1 MAHPIEG
8 ILGVSMD
15 NIHQMVDVNTIIG
28 DPIAKGD
35 TTIIPISKVSFGF
48 ASGGSDLPTQAA
60 EKFAGGAGAGVTV
73 KPVAF
78 IVIKADGDVKLLELG
93 GKSSPL
99 DGVMEALPG
108 FLEKIK
114 ASAAEKKAAKEAA
127 KGDKAEKPDAKQI
140 EKAEAKLEK
149 AEAKLSKAEA
159 KAEKT
164 GIRDEARIA
173 KAAAK
178 VEAARAE
185 AQAQLEAERNEKKDT
200 KE

>member
-8 ILGVSMD
+8 ILGVSMK
-15 NIHQMVDVNTIIG
+15 NIHEMVDVNTIIG
-28 DPIAKGD
+28 DPIIREE

-78 IVIKADGDVKLLELG
+78 IVIKSDGDVKLLELG
-93 GKSSPL
+93 GKGSPI
-99 DGVMEALPG
+99 DGVMESLPG
-108 FLEKIK
+108 IIDKIK
-114 ASAAEKKAAKEAA
+114 TSIAEKKAAKGD
-127 KGDKAEKPDAKQI
+127 KGDKDDKAAA
-140 EKAEAKLEK
+140 KAEAKLEK
-149 AEAKLSKAEA
+149 AEAKLAKAEA
-159 KAEKT
+159 KAEAVNEKSEE
-164 GIRDEARIA
+164 RLA

-185 AQAQLEAERNEKKDT
+185 AQAELDAENKN

>member
-1 MAHPIEG
+1 
-8 ILGVSMD
+8 MD

-28 DPIAKGD
+28 DPIVKGD

-93 GKSSPL
+93 GKGSPL

-108 FLEKIK
+108 FIDKIK
-114 ASAAEKKAAKEAA
+114 SSAASK
-127 KGDKAEKPDAKQI
+127 KAEKEGKSD
-140 EKAEAKLEK
+140 KAEAKLEK
-149 AEAKLSKAEA
+149 AEAKLAKAEA

-164 GIRDEARIA
+164 EAKAEKAAAKDEERIA
-173 KAAAK
+173 KANAK

-185 AQAQLEAERNEKKDT
+185 AQAQLDAEKKE
-200 KE
+200 K

>member
-8 ILGVSMD
+8 ILGVSME

-28 DPIAKGD
+28 DPIVKGD

-93 GKSSPL
+93 AKGSPL
-99 DGVMEALPG
+99 DGVMDSLPG
-108 FLEKIK
+108 FIDKIK
-114 ASAAEKKAAKEAA
+114 SSIANKKAEKGEKSEG
-127 KGDKAEKPDAKQI
+127 GDKAEKAEKSEKTDGKPTKAEVKV
-140 EKAEAKLEK
+140 EKAEAKLAK
-149 AEAKLSKAEA
+149 MEAKDA
-159 KAEKT
+159 KSEE
-164 GIRDEARIA
+164 RLA

-185 AQAQLEAERNEKKDT
+185 AQKQLESESNK
-200 KE
+200 

>member
-8 ILGVSMD
+8 IMGVSME

-28 DPIAKGD
+28 DPIVKGD

-93 GKSSPL
+93 GKSSPI
-99 DGVMEALPG
+99 DGVMDALPG
-108 FLEKIK
+108 IIDKIK
-114 ASAAEKKAAKEAA
+114 NAAADKKAAKQ
-127 KGDKAEKPDAKQI
+127 PDAKQI

-149 AEAKLSKAEA
+149 AEAKLEKVEA

-185 AQAQLEAERNEKKDT
+185 AQAQLASENAAKKDAD
-200 KE
+200 

>member
-1 MAHPIEG
+1 M
-8 ILGVSMD
+8 GVSME

-28 DPIAKGD
+28 DPIVKGE

-93 GKSSPL
+93 GKSSPI
-99 DGVMEALPG
+99 DGVMDAIPG
-108 FLEKIK
+108 IIDKIK
-114 ASAAEKKAAKEAA
+114 NAAADKKAAKEAA
-127 KGDKAEKPDAKQI
+127 KAEAPDPKQI

-149 AEAKLSKAEA
+149 AEAKLEKVEA

-185 AQAQLEAERNEKKDT
+185 AQAQIAAENNEKKN

>member
-8 ILGVSMD
+8 ILGVSME
-15 NIHQMVDVNTIIG
+15 NIHEMVDVNTIIG

-93 GKSSPL
+93 AKGSPI
-99 DGVMEALPG
+99 DGVLESLPG
-108 FLEKIK
+108 FIEKLK
-114 ASAAEKKAAKEAA
+114 ASAAEKKEA
-127 KGDKAEKPDAKQI
+127 KGDAKDIAKAEAKV
-140 EKAEAKLEK
+140 EKAEAKL
-149 AEAKLSKAEA
+149 AKEEA
-159 KAEKT
+159 KAEKN
-164 GIRDEARIA
+164 EARIA

-185 AQAQLEAERNEKKDT
+185 AQAQLDAEKAKSEN

>member
-8 ILGVSMD
+8 ILGVSMK
-15 NIHQMVDVNTIIG
+15 NIHEMVDVNTIIG
-28 DPIAKGD
+28 DPIIREE

-78 IVIKADGDVKLLELG
+78 IVIKPDGDVKLLELG
-93 GKSSPL
+93 GKGSPI
-99 DGVMEALPG
+99 DGVMESLPG
-108 FLEKIK
+108 IIDKIK
-114 ASAAEKKAAKEAA
+114 TSIAEKKAAKGD
-127 KGDKAEKPDAKQI
+127 KGDKDGKAAA
-140 EKAEAKLEK
+140 KAEAKLEK
-149 AEAKLSKAEA
+149 AEAKLAKEEA
-159 KAEKT
+159 KAEAVNEKSEE
-164 GIRDEARIA
+164 RLA

-185 AQAQLEAERNEKKDT
+185 AQAELDAENKN

>member
-8 ILGVSMD
+8 IMGVSME

-28 DPIAKGD
+28 DPIVKGE

-93 GKSSPL
+93 GKSSPI
-99 DGVMEALPG
+99 DGVMDAIPG
-108 FLEKIK
+108 IIDKIK
-114 ASAAEKKAAKEAA
+114 NAAADKKAAKEAA
-127 KGDKAEKPDAKQI
+127 KAEAPDPKQI

-149 AEAKLSKAEA
+149 AEAKLEKVEA

-164 GIRDEARIA
+164 SVRDEARIA

-185 AQAQLEAERNEKKDT
+185 AQAQIAAENKANNEKS
-200 KE
+200 E

>member
-28 DPIAKGD
+28 DPIIKGD

-93 GKSSPL
+93 GKGSPL
-99 DGVMEALPG
+99 DGVMDALPG
-108 FLEKIK
+108 LIDKIK
-114 ASAAEKKAAKEAA
+114 NTASGKKTEKDGKS
-127 KGDKAEKPDAKQI
+127 

-149 AEAKLSKAEA
+149 AEAELAKAEA

-164 GIRDEARIA
+164 EAKVVKAAAKDEERIA
-173 KAAAK
+173 KANAK

-185 AQAQLEAERNEKKDT
+185 AQAQLDAEKKD
-200 KE
+200 K

>member
-8 ILGVSMD
+8 ILGVSME

-28 DPIAKGD
+28 DPIIKGE

-93 GKSSPL
+93 GKGSPL
-99 DGVMEALPG
+99 DGVMDSLPG
-108 FLEKIK
+108 LIDKIK
-114 ASAAEKKAAKEAA
+114 SSVAGKKSA
-127 KGDKAEKPDAKQI
+127 KGDDPNKEDVKTAKS
-140 EKAEAKLEK
+140 EAK
-149 AEAKLSKAEA
+149 AAKAEA
-159 KAEKT
+159 KAEKAEAKLAKAEAK
-164 GIRDEARIA
+164 DEKSEERLA

-178 VEAARAE
+178 VEAARAQ
-185 AQAQLEAERNEKKDT
+185 AQAQLDAENKK
-200 KE
+200 

>member
-1 MAHPIEG
+1 MKGVLIMSHPIEG
-8 ILGVSMD
+8 IMGVSME

-28 DPIAKGD
+28 DPIVKGD

-93 GKSSPL
+93 GKASPIE
-99 DGVMEALPG
+99 GVMDSLPG
-108 FLEKIK
+108 IIDKIK
-114 ASAAEKKAAKEAA
+114 NAVADK
-127 KGDKAEKPDAKQI
+127 KAEKAANPDPKQV

-149 AEAKLSKAEA
+149 AEAKLEKMEA

-164 GIRDEARIA
+164 SVRDEARIA

-185 AQAQLEAERNEKKDT
+185 AQAQIAAENNVKKD